1 MSVLAEL
8 QEAVA
13 AVAGAVGPSV
23 VGIGSRLRGSGVVVG
38 NGRVLT
44 NAHNLRGPEVTVR
57 FADGRI
63 ARGAA
68 KGVDWDGDLAVVE
81 VDTADVP
88 AVAWATGGATI
99 GSAVFAAAAT
109 PTGGAR
115 VSFGFV
121 SSVERAF
128 RGPGGRRISGSLEHT
143 APLAPGSSGSPLL
156 DADGAL
162 VGINTNRVGEGFY
175 LALPADAA
183 LKARVDALASGESRD
198 RPHLGIA
205 VAPAHV
211 ARRLRRS
218 VGLPERD
225 GVLVRGVETGSP
237 AEAAGIAEGDLL
249 VAAGGRP
256 VDDVDALHEILRE
269 AGLPIELTLVR
280 GAEER
285 TVTVAVARA
294 GRGACRGVAG
304 KRGGVDGRPSS
315 RRRPAMGRLPPAI
328 GRPHPAL
335 ACRRLPGDE
344 TGVAR
349 RQIRNVSPVRRRR
362 WSGGWRTP
370 GVVACESPA
379 SLDARRRAG
388 LRRL

>member
-1 MSVLAEL
+1 MSVLEEL

-38 NGRVLT
+38 NGRILT

-183 LKARVDALASGESRD
+183 LKARVDALASGESRE
-198 RPHLGIA
+198 RPRLGIA

-225 GVLVRGVETGSP
+225 GVLVRGVEPGSP

-280 GAEER
+280 GTEER
-285 TVTVAVARA
+285 TVKVEAPEPDAQDGNVATAEPA
-294 GRGACRGVAG
+294 G
-304 KRGGVDGRPSS
+304 DG
-315 RRRPAMGRLPPAI
+315 
-328 GRPHPAL
+328 
-335 ACRRLPGDE
+335 
-344 TGVAR
+344 
-349 RQIRNVSPVRRRR
+349 PVH
-362 WSGGWRTP
+362 
-370 GVVACESPA
+370 
-379 SLDARRRAG
+379 
-388 LRRL
+388 